1 MERGDEGT
9 EAVGGDPDYLCYY
22 TWQAGQYR
30 VALFGEFSAGDRW
43 EEALARSGFLA
54 EPLLGLQGGDLRVDV
69 HESREVSP
77 PQYVVAVR
85 RRDEPPERWP
95 RGIYVPDWPSL
106 TRLLREEMAGLLA
119 VAERWAAQEGA
130 AGRVRVPLI
139 VDR

>member
-69 HESREVSP
+69 HVVRNRHFGDEVTVSGLI
-77 PQYVVAVR
+77 VG
-85 RRDEPPERWP
+85 RD
-95 RGIYVPDWPSL
+95 
-106 TRLLREEMAGLLA
+106 LLA
-119 VAERWAAQEGA
+119 TLAGHELGDTLVLPRVMFDHGGTLTGDNRPTGGA
-130 AGRVRVPLI
+130 VFRIELPASPS
-139 VDR
+139 D